1 QIDVKSNR
9 TNFGRCHKS
18 GFIPYQIPQ
27 TLTTEMAEFITLP
40 TLIKAAGTK
49 EKIIREYFGR
59 VNSGTTDMSIAHMK
73 SPQGWEEPGQCPEF
87 EEYTVVLAGC
97 LQVLTASEK
106 YIVEAGQA
114 ILVKSGEW
122 VKYSSPFE
130 EGAEYIA
137 VCLPAF
143 SPGTVHR
150 DDE

>member
-1 QIDVKSNR
+1 
-9 TNFGRCHKS
+9 
-18 GFIPYQIPQ
+18 
-27 TLTTEMAEFITLP
+27 MAEFITLP